1 MTPESAS
8 IIDRSHE
15 VSYSAAGPNN
25 IVVALKW
32 LLVFEEPETRTLW
45 LGKAVPRDWLV
56 PGESPLVAEGVTT
69 RYGRLSF
76 SLQAVSAVDA
86 VRSGYAVHANVTLP
100 PSCGTG
106 VGGAGSQPAGG
117 LVLRIR
123 APMAHA
129 GKLSGVTVG
138 GQAWAHFNASAET
151 IEFTAAQ
158 LTPALVESGLP
169 AIVATFAATH
179 A

>member
-1 MTPESAS
+1 M
-8 IIDRSHE
+8 
-15 VSYSAAGPNN
+15 
-25 IVVALKW
+25 
-32 LLVFEEPETRTLW
+32 LVFEEPETQTLW
-45 LGKAVPRDWLV
+45 LGKAIPRDWLSQ
-56 PGESPLVAEGVTT
+56 GETVSVQRATT
-69 RYGRLSF
+69 RYGRLGYQ
-76 SLQAVSAVDA
+76 LTPTAGGKA
-86 VRSGYAVHANVTLP
+86 YAVHANVTLP

>member
-1 MTPESAS
+1 MSSQALVLKRTP
-8 IIDRSHE
+8 
-15 VSYSAAGPNN
+15 
-25 IVVALKW
+25 L
-32 LLVFEEPETRTLW
+32 
-45 LGKAVPRDWLV
+45 RD
-56 PGESPLVAEGVTT
+56 T
-69 RYGRLSF
+69 
-76 SLQAVSAVDA
+76 
-86 VRSGYAVHANVTLP
+86 
-100 PSCGTG
+100 
-106 VGGAGSQPAGG
+106 G

-138 GQAWAHFNASAET
+138 GQALAHFNASAET

-179 A
+179 V